1 MKQIIK
7 FCVISLLLIIY
18 EGTIFGQ
25 TFKKVTN
32 ISELQNGDVIA
43 IVNEANNQAL
53 STKENQKK
61 LIEKL
66 HLLQSKMV
74 VLTVLLLCRK

>member
-7 FCVISLLLIIY
+7 FCVISLLLIIH

-32 ISELQNGDVIA
+32 ISELQDGDVIA
-43 IVNEANNQAL
+43 IVNEANNGSADF
-53 STKENQKK
+53 SGW
-61 LIEKL
+61 
-66 HLLQSKMV
+66 
-74 VLTVLLLCRK
+74 